1 MTRVAPAGGP
11 AEATQAF
18 ARPALRV
25 GPPGAWRSAGR
36 PHVPD
41 RHQHEEVAMR
51 TQDIPRSQWNDA
63 LSAISRKLA
72 DRPVHIEARA
82 DGGLLSEC
90 GHEHFMGMALDT
102 KGSERGALDI
112 GVQLGRGEHE
122 HHILDAE
129 RLAAV
134 MDDAGRLEYVE
145 VVGGDD
151 TVRVCFDEPTR
162 VDLGLKA

>member
-1 MTRVAPAGGP
+1 MQPHLAASP
-11 AEATQAF
+11 
-18 ARPALRV
+18 
-25 GPPGAWRSAGR
+25 GPPGASSSALR
-36 PHVPD
+36 PHLPD
-41 RHQHEEVAMR
+41 RHKHEEVAMR
-51 TQDIPRSQWNDA
+51 TQDIPRSKWDGA

-72 DRPVHIEARA
+72 DHAVRIEARA

-90 GHEHFMGMALDT
+90 GHEKFVGMALDA

-134 MDDAGRLEYVE
+134 MDDSGLLECVE
-145 VVGGDD
+145 IVGGDD
-151 TVRVCFDEPTR
+151 TVRVCFDKPTR
-162 VDLGLKA
+162 VDLQL